1 MSFFRGVNWTG
12 SKTDLLTGK
21 GDIFGGVTV
30 TFSGSNFLFNG
41 LGVNVT
47 FVWRRDGGVH

>member
-1 MSFFRGVNWTG
+1 VNWTG
-12 SKTDLLTGK
+12 SKTDLLTSK
-21 GDIFGGVTV
+21 GDIFGGATV